1 MVASSS
7 CDCYCKETPKHAHHC
22 DNAGC
27 TEEYADFY
35 MGPVHVED
43 VALAHILLYEN
54 PSASGRHLCVQSIA
68 HWSDFASRVAEL
80 YPEYKVPKLPKE
92 TQPGLVRA
100 EAASKKLIA
109 LGLQFSPMEKIIRDS
124 VESLKSRGFIS

>member
-80 YPEYKVPKLPKE
+80 YPEYKVPK
-92 TQPGLVRA
+92 
-100 EAASKKLIA
+100 
-109 LGLQFSPMEKIIRDS
+109 
-124 VESLKSRGFIS
+124 